1 MVNILFTGGAGFI
14 GSSIIDK
21 LNKKKYNIY
30 VVDNLLTGKYKNI
43 PISNRV
49 KFLKINVNDK
59 KQLIKSTNKFSID
72 YIFHFAACVGVKRTL
87 KNPLKVLEDIEGF
100 KNILYLAKFKKVKRV
115 FFSSSSEVYGEGQGL
130 AQNEEKTPL
139 NSRLPYA
146 IVKNVGE
153 SFFKTYKNEY
163 NINYTIF
170 RLFNTY
176 GPKQS
181 SDFVV
186 SQFLKNALKNKD
198 INIYGNGQQSRT
210 FCYIDDTV
218 DAIINCFEKNYFINS
233 TVNIGNNKVTKIID
247 LAKIIK
253 KITKSNS
260 KIKKI
265 EPLKEGDMLRRKP
278 DIKKMKS
285 VLNRRFTSLE
295 KGLYSIL
302 KEYEKS

>member
-1 MVNILFTGGAGFI
+1 MVKILITGGAGFI
-14 GSSIIDK
+14 GSSIAK
-21 LNKKKYNIY
+21 KLLNKNYKIY
-30 VVDNLLTGKYKNI
+30 LIDDLSTGNEFNI
-43 PISNRV
+43 PKNNLVNFI
-49 KFLKINVNDK
+49 KINVNNK
-59 KQLIKSTNKFSID
+59 KLLLNKFKNIKLD

-87 KNPLKVLEDIEGF
+87 KTPLKVLDDIEGF
-100 KNILYLAKFKKVKRV
+100 KNIFYLAKLKKIKRI
-115 FFSSSSEVYGEGQGL
+115 FFSSSSEVYGEGNGL

-186 SQFLKNALKNKD
+186 SRFLKNALKNKD

-218 DAIINCFEKNYFINS
+218 DAIINCFEKNFFINS
-233 TVNIGNNKVTKIID
+233 TVNIGNNKVIKIID

-285 VLNRRFTSLE
+285 VLNRKFTSLE
-295 KGLYSIL
+295 KGLYIIL
-302 KEYEKS
+302 KEYE

>member
-30 VVDNLLTGKYKNI
+30 IVDNLLTGKYKNI
-43 PISNRV
+43 PIGNRV

-59 KQLIKSTNKFSID
+59 KQLIKSTNKLSID

-100 KNILYLAKFKKVKRV
+100 KNILHLAKFKKVKRV

-186 SQFLKNALKNKD
+186 SRFLKNALKNKD

-218 DAIINCFEKNYFINS
+218 DAIINCFEKNVFINS
-233 TVNIGNNKVTKIID
+233 TVNIGNNKVIKIID

-285 VLNRRFTSLE
+285 ILNRKFTSLE
-295 KGLYSIL
+295 KGLYIIL
-302 KEYEKS
+302 KEYE

>member
-43 PISNRV
+43 VIGNRV

-59 KQLIKSTNKFSID
+59 KKLIKSTNKLSID

-100 KNILYLAKFKKVKRV
+100 KNILHLAKFKKVKRV

-153 SFFKTYKNEY
+153 SFIKTYKNEY

-218 DAIINCFEKNYFINS
+218 DAIINCFEQNFFINS

-285 VLNRRFTSLE
+285 VLNRKFTSLE
-295 KGLYSIL
+295 KGLYIIL
-302 KEYEKS
+302 KEYE

>member
-14 GSSIIDK
+14 GSSIIAK

-43 PISNRV
+43 PSGNRIN
-49 KFLKINVNDK
+49 FLKIDVNNK
-59 KQLIKSTNKFSID
+59 KKLIKSTNKLSIQ

-87 KNPLKVLEDIEGF
+87 KNPHKVLEDIEGF
-100 KNILYLAKFKKVKRV
+100 KNILHLARYKKVKRV

-153 SFFKTYKNEY
+153 SFFKTYKKEY

-186 SQFLKNALKNKD
+186 SLFLKNALKDKD

-265 EPLKEGDMLRRKP
+265 KPLKEGDMLRRKP
-278 DIKKMKS
+278 DIKKMKL

-302 KEYEKS
+302 NEYE

>member
-1 MVNILFTGGAGFI
+1 MLV
-14 GSSIIDK
+14 
-21 LNKKKYNIY
+21 
-30 VVDNLLTGKYKNI
+30 
-43 PISNRV
+43 
-49 KFLKINVNDK
+49 
-59 KQLIKSTNKFSID
+59 LI
-72 YIFHFAACVGVKRTL
+72 RTL
-87 KNPLKVLEDIEGF
+87 KNPHKVLEDIEGF
-100 KNILYLAKFKKVKRV
+100 KNILYLARYKKVKRV

-153 SFFKTYKNEY
+153 SFFKTYKKEY

-186 SQFLKNALKNKD
+186 SLFLKNALKDKD

-278 DIKKMKS
+278 DIKKMKL
-285 VLNRRFTSLE
+285 VLNRRVYIFRKRTL
-295 KGLYSIL
+295 
-302 KEYEKS
+302 

>member
-30 VVDNLLTGKYKNI
+30 IVDNLLTGKYKNI
-43 PISNRV
+43 PIGNRV

-59 KQLIKSTNKFSID
+59 KQLIKSTNKLSID

-100 KNILYLAKFKKVKRV
+100 KNILHLAKFKKVKRV

-186 SQFLKNALKNKD
+186 SRFLKNAIKNKD

-210 FCYIDDTV
+210 FCYIDDTA
-218 DAIINCFEKNYFINS
+218 DAIINCFEKNLFINS
-233 TVNIGNNKVTKIID
+233 TINIGNNKVTKIIN
-247 LAKIIK
+247 LEKIIK

-265 EPLKEGDMLRRKP
+265 KPLKEGDMLRRKP

-285 VLNRRFTSLE
+285 VLNRKFTSLE
-295 KGLYSIL
+295 KGLYIIL
-302 KEYEKS
+302 KEYE

>member
-30 VVDNLLTGKYKNI
+30 VVDNLLTGKFKNI
-43 PISNRV
+43 PIGNRV

-59 KQLIKSTNKFSID
+59 KQLIKSTNKLSID

-100 KNILYLAKFKKVKRV
+100 KNILHLAKFKKVKRV

-186 SQFLKNALKNKD
+186 SRFLKNALKNKD

-218 DAIINCFEKNYFINS
+218 DAIINCFEKNVFINS
-233 TVNIGNNKVTKIID
+233 TVNIGNNKVIKIID

-285 VLNRRFTSLE
+285 ILNRKFTSLE
-295 KGLYSIL
+295 KGLYIIL
-302 KEYEKS
+302 KEYE

>member
-43 PISNRV
+43 PLGNRV

-59 KQLIKSTNKFSID
+59 KKLIKSTNKLSID

-100 KNILYLAKFKKVKRV
+100 KNILHLAKFKKVKRV

-153 SFFKTYKNEY
+153 SFFKTYKKEY

-186 SQFLKNALKNKD
+186 SLFLKNALKNKD
-198 INIYGNGQQSRT
+198 INIYGKGQQSRT

-218 DAIINCFEKNYFINS
+218 DAIINCFEKNFFINS

-253 KITKSNS
+253 KLTKSNS

-295 KGLYSIL
+295 KGLYNIL
-302 KEYEKS
+302 KEYE

>member
-43 PISNRV
+43 PLGNRV

-59 KQLIKSTNKFSID
+59 KKFIKSMNKMSID

-87 KNPLKVLEDIEGF
+87 RNPQKVLKDIEGF
-100 KNILYLAKFKKVKRV
+100 KNILHLARFKKVKRI

-186 SQFLKNALKNKD
+186 SRFLKNALRNKD
-198 INIYGNGQQSRT
+198 INIYGNGKQSRT

-218 DAIINCFEKNYFINS
+218 DAIINCFEKNFFINS

-285 VLNRRFTSLE
+285 VLNRKFTSLE
-295 KGLYSIL
+295 KGLYIIL
-302 KEYEKS
+302 KEYE

>member
-30 VVDNLLTGKYKNI
+30 IVDNLLTGKYKNI
-43 PISNRV
+43 PIGNRV

-59 KQLIKSTNKFSID
+59 KQLIKSTNKLSID
-72 YIFHFAACVGVKRTL
+72 YIFHFAACVGVNRTL

-186 SQFLKNALKNKD
+186 SLFLKNALKDKD

-278 DIKKMKS
+278 DIKKMKL

-302 KEYEKS
+302 NEYE

>member
-14 GSSIIDK
+14 GSSIIAK

-43 PISNRV
+43 PSGNRIN
-49 KFLKINVNDK
+49 FLKIDVNNK
-59 KQLIKSTNKFSID
+59 KKLIKSTNKLSIQ

-87 KNPLKVLEDIEGF
+87 KNPHKVLEDIEGF
-100 KNILYLAKFKKVKRV
+100 KNILHLARYKKVKRV

-130 AQNEEKTPL
+130 AQNEERTPL

-153 SFFKTYKNEY
+153 SFFKTYKKKH

-186 SQFLKNALKNKD
+186 SLFLKNALKDKD

-278 DIKKMKS
+278 DIKKMKL

-302 KEYEKS
+302 NEYE

>member
-43 PISNRV
+43 PLGKRV

-59 KQLIKSTNKFSID
+59 KKLIKSTNKLSID

-87 KNPLKVLEDIEGF
+87 KNPLKVLEDIDGF
-100 KNILYLAKFKKVKRV
+100 KNILYLARFKKVKRV

-218 DAIINCFEKNYFINS
+218 EAIINCFEKNYFINS

-253 KITKSNS
+253 KITRSNS

-302 KEYEKS
+302 KEYE

>member
-43 PISNRV
+43 VIGNRV

-59 KQLIKSTNKFSID
+59 KKLIKSTNKLSID

-100 KNILYLAKFKKVKRV
+100 KNILHLAKFKKVKRV

-153 SFFKTYKNEY
+153 SFIKTYKNEY

-218 DAIINCFEKNYFINS
+218 DAIINCFEKNFFINS

-285 VLNRRFTSLE
+285 VLNRKFTSLE
-295 KGLYSIL
+295 KGLYIIL
-302 KEYEKS
+302 KEYE

>member
-30 VVDNLLTGKYKNI
+30 VVDNLLTGTYKNI
-43 PISNRV
+43 PIGNRV

-59 KQLIKSTNKFSID
+59 KQLIKSTNKLSID

-100 KNILYLAKFKKVKRV
+100 KNILHLAKFKKVKRV

-218 DAIINCFEKNYFINS
+218 DAIINCFEKNFFINS

-285 VLNRRFTSLE
+285 VLNRKFTSLE
-295 KGLYSIL
+295 KGLYIIL
-302 KEYEKS
+302 KEYE

>member
-14 GSSIIDK
+14 GSSIIAK

-43 PISNRV
+43 PSGNRIN
-49 KFLKINVNDK
+49 FLKIDVNNK
-59 KQLIKSTNKFSID
+59 KKLIKSTNKLSIQ

-87 KNPLKVLEDIEGF
+87 KNPHKVLEDIEGF
-100 KNILYLAKFKKVKRV
+100 KNILHLARYKKVKRV

-153 SFFKTYKNEY
+153 SFFKTYKKEY

-186 SQFLKNALKNKD
+186 SLFLKNALKDKD

-285 VLNRRFTSLE
+285 VLNRKFTSLE
-295 KGLYSIL
+295 KGLYIIL
-302 KEYEKS
+302 KEYE

>member
-59 KQLIKSTNKFSID
+59 KQLIKSTNKLSID

-100 KNILYLAKFKKVKRV
+100 KNILHLAKFKKVKRV

-186 SQFLKNALKNKD
+186 SRFLKNALKNKD

-218 DAIINCFEKNYFINS
+218 DAIINCFEKNVFINS

-285 VLNRRFTSLE
+285 VLNRKFTSLE
-295 KGLYSIL
+295 KGLYIIL
-302 KEYEKS
+302 KEYE